1 MLNVHR
7 ATTCPESQA
16 SETTVSEVSYDTL
29 PDEIDLDAP
38 RHEKPVYPPVAAKMG
53 VVVEHRG
60 SGRVGAILS
69 FKPQQVVIRDRHGR
83 DHTLVPRP
91 GAFMIDGKPITLRQP
106 TVHETPAEPSFTA
119 SGSVDLGATPARMAR
134 ASRIWVEGIHDAEL
148 IEKVWGDDL
157 RVEGVVVEQLEG
169 ADDLADR
176 VARFQARP
184 GRRLAVLLDHLVEGS
199 KETRIA
205 SAISHPD
212 VLVVGHP
219 YVDVWQTIRPEVAGI
234 EHWPEIPMG
243 QDWKLGVMKH
253 FGATGEPGIFWKK
266 LLGRVST
273 FKDLEIPM
281 VGAVEQMIDFV
292 TSDS

>member
-1 MLNVHR
+1 MRSFISGCLVR
-7 ATTCPESQA
+7 KVR
-16 SETTVSEVSYDTL
+16 ETTVSQVSYGTL

-38 RHEKPVYPPVAAKMG
+38 RHRKPVYPPVAAKMG
-53 VVVEHRG
+53 VVVEHRA

-83 DHTLVPRP
+83 DHTLTPRP
-91 GAFMIDGKPITLRQP
+91 GAFMIDGKPVTLRQP
-106 TVHETPAEPSFTA
+106 TVHEVPDKASLTA

-169 ADDLADR
+169 ADDLADL

-184 GRRLAVLLDHLVEGS
+184 GRRLAILLDHLVDGS

-205 SAISHPD
+205 ATISHPD
-212 VLVVGHP
+212 VLIVGHP

-234 EHWPEIPMG
+234 EAWPEIPKG

-253 FGATGEPGIFWKK
+253 FGATGEPGLFWKR
-266 LLGRVST
+266 LLGRVSG
-273 FKDLEIPM
+273 FKDLEVPM

-292 TSDS
+292 TIDS

>member
-1 MLNVHR
+1 MSDGIL
-7 ATTCPESQA
+7 
-16 SETTVSEVSYDTL
+16 SE
-29 PDEIDLDAP
+29 PIDLDAP
-38 RHEKPVYPPVAAKMG
+38 RLRKPVYPPVAAKMG
-53 VVVEHRG
+53 VVVEHRA

-69 FKPQQVVIRDRHGR
+69 FKPQLVVIRDRHGR

-91 GAFMIDGKPITLRQP
+91 GAFMIGGKPVTLRQP
-106 TVHETPAEPSFTA
+106 TVHETSTEPSFTA
-119 SGSVDLGATPARMAR
+119 SGSVDLGATPARIAR

-157 RVEGVVVEQLEG
+157 RVEGVVIEQLEG
-169 ADDLADR
+169 ADDLGDR

-184 GRRLAVLLDHLVEGS
+184 GRRLAVLLDHLVAGS

-205 SAISHPD
+205 DSISHPD
-212 VLVVGHP
+212 VLIVGHP
-219 YVDVWQTIRPEVAGI
+219 YVDVWQTIRPEIAGI
-234 EHWPEIPMG
+234 DAWPEIPRG

-253 FGATGEPGIFWKK
+253 FGATGEPGIFWKR
-266 LLGRVST
+266 LLARVST

-292 TSDS
+292 TIDT

>member
-1 MLNVHR
+1 MGDGIL
-7 ATTCPESQA
+7 
-16 SETTVSEVSYDTL
+16 SE
-29 PDEIDLDAP
+29 PIDLDGP
-38 RHEKPVYPPVAAKMG
+38 RHRKPEYPPVAATMG

-60 SGRVGAILS
+60 TGRVGAILS

-83 DHTLVPRP
+83 DHTLTPRP
-91 GAFMIDGKPITLRQP
+91 GAFMINGKPITLRQP
-106 TVHETPAEPSFTA
+106 TAHEVAKEPALTA

-148 IEKVWGDDL
+148 IEKVWGGDL
-157 RVEGVVVEQLEG
+157 RVEGVVVEQLDG

-176 VARFQARP
+176 VTRFGARP
-184 GRRLAVLLDHLVEGS
+184 GRRLAILLDHLVDGS

-205 SAISHPD
+205 NSISHPD
-212 VLVVGHP
+212 VLIVGHP

-234 EHWPEIPMG
+234 DVWPEIPKG
-243 QDWKLGVMKH
+243 RDWKLGVMAH
-253 FGATGEPGIFWKK
+253 FGATGEPGHFWKQ

-273 FKDLEIPM
+273 FKDLEVPM

-292 TSDS
+292 TIES